1 LSKYIDSLNLSSFRP
16 EISRRTLVV
25 SIALVVIFSAA
36 LLLRI
41 MPVKY
46 GYYLNEYDPFFDY
59 YASKFLVDN
68 FDTQG
73 LRGFLDYFSWHD
85 YKTWYPEGRPV
96 ARTSQVGL
104 HFAGAIFYLIARNI
118 FGLSASLYDFVVM
131 FPPMVGALTIF
142 PIYLIARRV
151 TSPGGS
157 LLAALIVAFSGSII
171 QRGNLGWFKSEPFAL
186 FLALWG
192 VYFFLTMFDSKR
204 KFNSLVGRS
213 ITSGLLLGLA
223 NTAWGGSLFFA
234 IVVSAVFI
242 IMPFLNINQGKAIF
256 SGAIFISM
264 YLLISAISPRP
275 GVAIIDGPIGIALLG
290 SLGFAIL
297 SYVIR
302 SYSLLK
308 EYSTIITNVI
318 IGSVLGG
325 IIILSFGFLSE
336 VSGRYLTVVL
346 PFQRSGVPLVESVAE
361 HFVPT
366 GAQYFSEY
374 LILLPFACFGI
385 IQLFNRHSIDSIF
398 LLAFAGAG
406 IYISSSFS
414 RLMIYST
421 ISIAILA
428 AIGFAALTRS
438 MFKPM
443 LTGFGKRKT
452 GGSEI
457 RVGLKVFYSVVVIA
471 LLCFPIITP
480 SYSFNTIYSADIPT
494 AIANSGSTQRAFQG
508 DFLEALAWMQTNTEE
523 DAVIAAWWDYG
534 YWITVMGNRT
544 SLADNAT
551 INGTRIEVLGRMF
564 MSPEAE
570 SLEIL
575 DTLDADYVLIFIA
588 GRKGN
593 DQRIGEFFLLGGGGD
608 ESKKQWFIRIG
619 GMQDEEF
626 VEPDGFTPNENLWTN
641 SFLGKLMPFVNSVQV
656 DQEGQI
662 IENQPWAQGNTQ
674 LYTYQL
680 KYPADSNGPLRLA
693 FASSSIHPDAPAG
706 AFTGVLIYEIVKD
719 RSEVEEPVLAAPSP

>member
-1 LSKYIDSLNLSSFRP
+1 MSKYIKSLNLNSLRP
-16 EISRRTLVV
+16 QISRHALVV
-25 SIALVVIFSAA
+25 TIALIVIFSAA

-41 MPVKY
+41 YPVKY
-46 GYYLNEYDPFFDY
+46 GYFLNEYDPFFDY
-59 YASKFLVDN
+59 YASKFLVDT
-68 FDTQG
+68 FDANG
-73 LRGFLDYFSWHD
+73 IRGFADYFTWHD

-131 FPPMVGALTIF
+131 FPPMVGALSIF
-142 PIYLIARRV
+142 PIYLIAKRL
-151 TSPGGS
+151 TSASGS

-192 VYFFLTMFDSKR
+192 VYLFLTMFDSGR

-213 ITSGLLLGLA
+213 VASGLLLGLA

-234 IVVSAVFI
+234 IVISAVFI
-242 IMPFLNINQGKAIF
+242 IMPFININQSKAIF
-256 SGAIFISM
+256 SGAIFVSM

-275 GVAIIDGPIGIALLG
+275 GVAIINGPIGVALLG
-290 SLGFAIL
+290 SLGFAML
-297 SYVIR
+297 SYLIR
-302 SYSLLK
+302 SYALLK
-308 EYSTIITNVI
+308 EYSTIITNII
-318 IGSVLGG
+318 IGSVLSG
-325 IIILSFGFLSE
+325 IIILSFGFISG
-336 VSGRYLTVVL
+336 VSGRYMTVVL

-374 LILLPFACFGI
+374 LILLPFAFFGI
-385 IQLFNRHSIDSIF
+385 IQLFNKHSIDSIF
-398 LLAFAGAG
+398 ILAFAGAG

-414 RLMIYST
+414 RLLIYST
-421 ISIAILA
+421 LSIAILA
-428 AIGFAALTRS
+428 AVGFAALTSS
-438 MFKPM
+438 MFRPM

-452 GGSEI
+452 GSSEI
-457 RVGLKVFYSVVVIA
+457 RVGLKVFYSVVMIA

-480 SYSFNTIYSADIPT
+480 SYSFNKIYEADIPT
-494 AIANSGSTQRAFQG
+494 AISNSGSTQRAFQG
-508 DFLEALAWMQTNTEE
+508 DFLEALAWMQTNTDE

-534 YWITVMGNRT
+534 YWITIMGNRT

-551 INGTRIEVLGRMF
+551 INGTRISVLGKMF

-575 DTLDADYVLIFIA
+575 SSLDADYVLIFIA
-588 GRKGN
+588 GRKGS
-593 DQRIGEFFLLGGGGD
+593 DQRLGDFYILGGGGD

-619 GMQDEEF
+619 GMEDQQFMEA
-626 VEPDGFTPNENLWTN
+626 DGFTPNDNMWTN
-641 SFLGKLMPFVNSVQV
+641 SLLGKLMPFVTNVQV
-656 DQEGQI
+656 DQEGQV
-662 IENQPWAQGNTQ
+662 IENQPWSQEMTT
-674 LYTYQL
+674 LYKYQM

-693 FASSSIHPDAPAG
+693 FASSSIRPDAPGG
-706 AFTGVLIYEIVKD
+706 AFTGVLVYEIVKD
-719 RSEVEEPVLAAPSP
+719 SSELEEPALAAPSP